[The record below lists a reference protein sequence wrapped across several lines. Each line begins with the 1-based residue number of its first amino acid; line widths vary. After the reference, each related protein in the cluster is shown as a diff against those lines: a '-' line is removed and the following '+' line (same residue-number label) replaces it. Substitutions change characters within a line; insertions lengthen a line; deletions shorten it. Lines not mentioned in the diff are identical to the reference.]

1 MNIQNIT
8 SGHRLEID
16 VIEPIDFTQV
26 AKFFVKLFSKNGKIL
41 AVSRNFNEIEE
52 AYNHAVGAA
61 PLLKHASNYRETF
74 DINEH
79 GAKSFRWNI
88 KDANF
93 YTAWRSS
100 EAYDRAGS
108 RSTAVRRAMKYAEAP
123 VSMSTSAKLHLKPE
137 DEQSEQ

>member
-8 SGHRLEID
+8 SGQRLEID
-16 VIEPIDFTQV
+16 VVEPDFV
-26 AKFFVKLFSKNGKIL
+26 SRRFFVKLFSKNGFIL
-41 AVSRNFNEIEE
+41 AVSRNFNSLEE

-74 DINEH
+74 DVDAE
-79 GAKSFRWNI
+79 GKRSFRWHI
-88 KDANF
+88 KDSNF

-100 EAYDRAGS
+100 EAYDRAGN
-108 RSTAVRRAMKYAEAP
+108 RSAAVRRAMKYAEAP
-123 VSMSTSAKLHLKPE
+123 ISLSTEAKLHLKPE